1 MSDNNLEEKKSTD
14 ETVEN
19 QQEVP
24 QVEAHASST
33 EEVADTTASNDAAPE
48 AAPVEESTPEVSP
61 EPVAEA
67 PKEAAPV
74 EEATPEVTPEPVA
87 KAPKEAAPV
96 AEAPAPPA
104 EPEISD
110 NKVIAVEDFDWDSF
124 EKDQDEYNTGAR
136 KSLEEMYAKT
146 LSHVDERQV
155 VDGTIESLT
164 DRDVVVN
171 IGFKS
176 DGMVPLSEFKYLGDD
191 LKPGTSVKIMVEKR
205 EDAQGQIKL
214 SHKKALEES
223 AWDTIVDAHENDKIL
238 KGYIADRTKGG
249 MVVQLL
255 GLDAFLPGSQIDVKP
270 IKDYDMYVGNTM
282 DLKVVKLNLQYRN
295 IVVSHKAIIE
305 SDLEQQKTE
314 ILSRLEKGQVLEG
327 VVKNLTSFGVFV
339 DLGGVDGLIHITDV
353 SWGRIN
359 HPEEVL
365 ELGEK
370 INCVVLDYDEGKKR
384 ISLGLKQLSQ
394 HPWETLPEEI
404 VEGSTVKGK
413 VVNIEDY
420 GAFLEIYAGVEGL
433 VHVSEMS
440 WSTHLK
446 SPQEYLQM
454 GTEVEAKVLTIDR
467 EERKL
472 ALGMK
477 QLTKDPWEGIDLR
490 YPAGTQHEAIVRS
503 MTNFGLFMELEEGID
518 GLVHISDLSW
528 TKKFGHPAEFTK
540 MGEKLNVQVLEV
552 DGENRRLSLGHKQLE
567 EDPWDTFESIF
578 LNNTVH
584 TGTVERIEDK
594 GAIILMPYG
603 VEAFAPAKHV
613 AKKDKGSKLTE
624 GESVEFKVLEFDREN
639 RRIVV
644 SHSQV
649 WRDEE
654 KAQKNAENAEK
665 NAEVAKTNKAVK
677 KIQSAQNSDTLADA
691 NTVLAGLKKNME
703 QHELDKQQEAIK
715 EMNAKL
721 KEKDDAPEAEEVAE
735 EVVEKPAKKVAAK
748 KAAKDEATEVP
759 EVKAETEETETK
771 AEPVEAP
778 EVAEKKPAAK
788 KAAKPKA
795 EKTEEAKDAEAPAAD
810 DAAESTEESK

>member
-19 QQEVP
+19 QQEEP

-33 EEVADTTASNDAAPE
+33 EEVADTTNEAAPE
-48 AAPVEESTPEVSP
+48 AEPKAEEAAPATQDVA
-61 EPVAEA
+61 EPVAETTET
-67 PKEAAPV
+67 KEST
-74 EEATPEVTPEPVA
+74 EATPEVAEPVA
-87 KAPKEAAPV
+87 ETPAPAAQAPV
-96 AEAPAPPA
+96 AEEAPETPTETPD
-104 EPEISD
+104 SD

-124 EKDQDEYNTGAR
+124 EQDVDEYNSGDR
-136 KSLEEMYAKT
+136 KNLEEMYAKT

-155 VDGTIESLT
+155 VDGTIANIT

-176 DGMVPLSEFKYLGDD
+176 DGMVPLSEFKYLGED
-191 LKPGTSVKIMVEKR
+191 LKEGTSVKIMVEKR

-238 KGYIADRTKGG
+238 KGYISDRTKGG

-365 ELGEK
+365 ELGQK

-404 VEGSTVKGK
+404 VEGSTIKGK

-420 GAFLEIYAGVEGL
+420 GAFLEIFPGVEGL

-477 QLTKDPWEGIDLR
+477 QLTKDPWDGIDQR
-490 YPAGTQHEAIVRS
+490 YPADSKHEAIVRS

-540 MGEKLNVQVLEV
+540 IGEKLQVQVLEV

-584 TGTVERIEDK
+584 TGTVERMEDK
-594 GAIILMPYG
+594 GAVILMPYG
-603 VEAFAPAKHV
+603 VEAYAPTKHV
-613 AKKDKGSKLTE
+613 AKKEKGARLSE

-644 SHSQV
+644 SHTQV

-654 KAQKNAENAEK
+654 KASKSAENAEK
-665 NAEVAKTNKAVK
+665 TAEAEKTTKAVK
-677 KIQSAQNSDTLADA
+677 KIQSAVSSDTLADA

-703 QHELDKQQEAIK
+703 QEELAKQQEAIR
-715 EMNAKL
+715 EMDAKV
-721 KEKDDAPEAEEVAE
+721 KGDDDEPKAEVAKE
-735 EVVEKPAKKVAAK
+735 EKPV
-748 KAAKDEATEVP
+748 
-759 EVKAETEETETK
+759 
-771 AEPVEAP
+771 
-778 EVAEKKPAAK
+778 KKPAAK
-788 KAAKPKA
+788 KATKAKAEPKKEEAKAEDKTEAEPAKEEAKA
-795 EKTEEAKDAEAPAAD
+795 EKPAAKKPAAKKATKAKAEKKEKSEAPAEPAPD
-810 DAAESTEESK
+810 DADKTEESK